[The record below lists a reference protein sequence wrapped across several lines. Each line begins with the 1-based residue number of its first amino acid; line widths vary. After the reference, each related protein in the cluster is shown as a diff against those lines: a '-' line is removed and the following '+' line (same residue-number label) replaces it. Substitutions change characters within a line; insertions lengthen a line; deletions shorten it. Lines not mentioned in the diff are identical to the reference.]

1 MSSIAKPTPQS
12 KGLPRKQRRV
22 KFNECGVRNREAL
35 HIHDYTEEEIQATW
49 YSCDETLAFK
59 KKACIQTAMLQQLL
73 GRNIPEKRR
82 VDAWKAILGEQQRQI
97 DEEDYKPKIIAN
109 LCREITDI
117 SLKEA
122 RSSGVSDEKQVQQD
136 RDLERAEGFRRSLE
150 KEAPRNI
157 SLAAGGGLTR
167 LPHQPEDL
175 EAVRPSAVAA

>member
-1 MSSIAKPTPQS
+1 
-12 KGLPRKQRRV
+12 
-22 KFNECGVRNREAL
+22 
-35 HIHDYTEEEIQATW
+35 
-49 YSCDETLAFK
+49 
-59 KKACIQTAMLQQLL
+59 MLQQLL
-73 GRNIPEKRR
+73 GRNIPENSSFSYRGLESLLNKHAVQQRR